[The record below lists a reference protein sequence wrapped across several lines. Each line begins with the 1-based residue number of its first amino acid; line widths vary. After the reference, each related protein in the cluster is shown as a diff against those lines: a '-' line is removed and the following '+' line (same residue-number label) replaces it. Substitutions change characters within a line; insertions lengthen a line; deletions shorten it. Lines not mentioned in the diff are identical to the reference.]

1 MSKNEYK
8 LLNKTINEVE
18 EAIEQYETLN
28 DHWIN
33 ALYEDKDYTLL
44 VSALIPLVNLQKI
57 NENLQQLSVM
67 NNKEVT
73 NNENR

>member
-1 MSKNEYK
+1 MMSKNEYE

-18 EAIEQYETLN
+18 DAIDQYKTLN

-33 ALYEDKDYTLL
+33 TLYEDQDYTLL
-44 VSALIPLVNLQKI
+44 VSALIPLANLQTI

-67 NNKEVT
+67 NNKRG
-73 NNENR
+73 N

>member
-18 EAIEQYETLN
+18 ESIEQYETLN

-33 ALYEDKDYTLL
+33 TLYEDKDYTPL
-44 VSALIPLVNLQKI
+44 VSALIPLANLQTIK
-57 NENLQQLSVM
+57 ENLQQLSVM
-67 NNKEVT
+67 NNKGG
-73 NNENR
+73 N